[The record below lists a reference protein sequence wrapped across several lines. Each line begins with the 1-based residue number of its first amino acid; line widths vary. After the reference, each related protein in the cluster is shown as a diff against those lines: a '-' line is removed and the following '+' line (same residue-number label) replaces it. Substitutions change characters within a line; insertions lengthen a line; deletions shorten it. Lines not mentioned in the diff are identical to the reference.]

1 MQKETIQ
8 LYLKE
13 LTAKAITQPVHSID
27 ITSGFFDLGMDS
39 KMTME
44 MVTTLEEKVGH
55 ELYPT
60 LLFEYQNIEDLS
72 EYFLE
77 NDANAFQEE
86 RVIIAPKMV
95 AQPAVA
101 SESHQPAPNMTNLES
116 IQQFIKE
123 LLVPILDKPAASIDA
138 KTGFFDLGMDSK
150 MTMNLVTTLEETV
163 GHELYPTLLFEY
175 QNIEDLSEYFFEND
189 SDAFIREVQPTLKN
203 EATNITPASLST
215 VEIEEDDHEFNVWG
229 DDFDLNEEPEVKA
242 TSANQRNI
250 ENDPIAII
258 GLSGRYPQAKNIKE
272 FWENLK
278 AGKDCVT
285 EIPKDRWDANE
296 YFDSNKGKLGK
307 TYSKWGGFIDDA
319 DKFDPLFFGMSP
331 IAAENMDPQAR
342 IFLEETWKTIENAG
356 YNPAKLSEKYT
367 VGVYAGVF
375 WTDYQLFRLTKN
387 EHSPSSFVSTVANM
401 TSFYLGCTGPSIGLD
416 TQCSSSLTAI
426 HLASESLRQGKT
438 DVAIAGGVNLSV
450 HPSKYNW
457 LSNARFLS
465 DKGRCEAF
473 GEGGNGYVPA
483 EGVGVVLL
491 KRLSDAE
498 RDNDQIY
505 GVIKGDAINHGGKSS
520 GLTVPNLNAQAAVI
534 KKAMENAKVKPED
547 YGYVEAHG
555 TGTSLGDPI
564 EIAGLNKAFENI
576 NGQYCAI
583 GSAKSNIG
591 HAESAAGIA
600 GFTKVVL
607 QLQHKQIVP
616 SLHSSTLNTKI
627 DFEKTAFTVPQTLK
641 NWTINPNKKRLAGLS
656 SFGAGGSNA
665 HIIIEEYSK
674 SKNSYSTHQP
684 ALILLSAKNEDR
696 LQEQAKNLIQALANQ
711 NVYDVAYTLQVG
723 RQAMEE
729 RIAFLAT
736 TTNDIKQILQHYLNG
751 DRNGIYTG
759 NVLNNTE
766 QPFILEG
773 KSGKAYIETAIKEQ
787 EVAALMQLWVK
798 GIEIDW
804 SLLYNANNIPNKISL
819 PTYPFARE
827 RYWVS
832 EGTEIIT
839 EGKTVKLHPLVHS
852 NDSTLSEQKY
862 TTIFNGDETFLKD
875 HQVDNQKILPGVAYL
890 EWAREV
896 GSKSLNKEITQ
907 LRDIRWMHPII
918 VNDAAVK
925 VHINLFEEEEGYGF
939 EIYSASDDNEEEVIY
954 CQGTMLTHA
963 LEVPSSVDIQH
974 IKSSLNLSKSK
985 TESYKIFSQL
995 GIDYGTTFQG
1005 IQNLYYD
1012 ATAAL
1017 SEINLSPNTNFVLQP
1032 NILDNALQSILGVN
1046 LGKNK
1051 ISLDLPFSTK
1061 NVAIYG
1067 ALQDA
1072 KWIYVR
1078 HSNAYKSGDKVV
1090 IYDID
1095 ILSASGQVL
1104 LRFSDLTTLPFKKPQ
1119 PKITANN
1126 DFGLQLYTTKWA
1138 SKEAEIVA
1146 DEAEQIVLIAGGT
1159 VAICEKLKESLE
1171 QEVVAINEPTAID
1184 YYLKVQAIV
1193 QSYLTTKNKVSITLV
1208 YNSED
1213 YKDYAFVSGLFK
1225 TAQIESRNLS
1235 TKTLGITNLATTT
1248 VEALAEIIRL
1258 EQQKSGNEVQYNND
1272 VREERLV
1279 TAHLSNDDSGIAIK
1293 DHGVYLITGGSG
1305 GLGKLFAQYIAQNN
1319 STSLILTGRST
1330 ISSLSAEELNTLNAT
1345 YQSCDVTN
1353 KDAIASLIQNIIKE
1367 HGKLDGI
1374 IHSAG
1379 VIADSFLLKKTT
1391 EEAVKVLQPKIMGIN
1406 YLDEITR
1413 EIPLDFMV
1421 YFSSVA
1427 SVVGNFGQADYASAN
1442 TWLDLHATYR
1452 NTLQKQGKRYGHT
1465 LSINWPL
1472 WKDGGM
1478 QMDEASEKLARQK
1491 WGMSS
1496 LPTADGLFA
1505 FETFLKNK
1513 TTQGV
1518 VAYGERQKIHSRL
1531 VGTEE
1536 LIELNEETVVQPTS
1550 TAREHSGDVNY
1561 VIERDVFALISSI
1574 LKLDVNKINKHKGF
1588 GDYGFDSVMM
1598 IDMVQAMNEKYNGL
1612 DLAPTVLIN
1621 YATISEFLDF
1631 LEEEHGEL
1639 FYAESTD
1646 VKEHISTDTPEEQKN
1661 VTPTEGTPSISKRH
1675 KIKKKT
1681 VIKEDLAQNQS
1692 MAIVAMSG
1700 RFSHI
1705 NTEDEFW
1712 SKTIDNVL
1720 LSLTEENSISGK
1732 PYLPMN
1738 VNSTEQDW
1746 SVLNLDKSD
1755 IELLATQ
1762 EKLIFE
1768 VIANAMK
1775 RYGIDR
1781 KSLSEKSTGVFMAAQ
1796 EFTDEEK
1803 QTLVYLL
1810 PNKVSYHLN
1819 LKGPSEL
1826 VNTYCTS
1833 CYVAIHRALQSIAQ
1847 GECEQAIIGGVNLVS
1862 QEEMSK
1868 ALASNY
1874 KSLFSS
1880 KGTTKSFSEQAEG
1893 FIRSEGAGVIVI
1905 KPLEEA
1911 KKDGNTILG
1920 VIKGTSVSHGGK
1932 GFSLEAPN
1940 AKGIKKTIET
1950 SILNSNISAD
1960 TIDYI
1965 EAHGIGNKMADA
1977 IELSAINEAYKK
1989 LAHNPNKK
1997 WHIGSSKPVIG
2008 HSELVSGIA
2017 SIIKVLNAFKYKTI
2031 PGIAG
2036 LETINSELDP
2046 DHSLIL
2052 TANATHWKNGNHPR
2066 RVGLNSFAVGGM
2078 NAHLILE
2085 EYKTGTLDNSPNDD
2099 EKETRFKGTNQE
2111 AAPNSNEATSI
2122 RATIQDIAYEVLEI
2136 PSADFDERLSPIDYD
2151 LDSVKVIA
2159 FVNRVSEQFQV
2170 TFKMGQILGADD
2182 FKSMFDI
2189 FEKSINALETNKED
2203 AEIVEQTKEKVI
2215 PLTEG
2220 QKGLWFVQ
2228 NKEPESTVYNI
2239 PIVLRVPKELDDEI
2253 INNACSQLLNK
2264 HLALNVLFG
2273 INEET
2278 GEPFQILQSDS
2289 KHVHKESQLLPEN
2302 ESIDA
2307 AIKDLQNTPF
2317 DLSKEVLRLNI
2328 LTNNTNKYVVFTIHH
2343 IVFDGSSFTIFLE
2356 DLKTLITAIQEDK
2369 TYQFTQTDSSYFDFI
2384 KEESDYL
2391 KSEKS
2396 QEDLLFWKQQFNR
2409 PLEKIELPY
2418 DTVLEDHATEKDGMV
2433 TVTISNDQV
2442 QQLKALAKSLK
2453 TNLSVVM
2460 LSAFKV
2466 LLHKLSGSNE
2476 VIVKMP
2482 TMGRY
2487 NENYKHSVGYYV
2499 NMLLLQ
2505 TSFTNEQDTF
2515 TDIVN
2520 AVKSEFIN
2528 SIDHIKYPFSKLLAS
2543 LDSIKGKS
2551 QEYFPVSFAY
2561 QNIFNDA
2568 IKGNDASNIKI
2579 EQNYQQQLI
2588 DTYALDIIDL
2598 KDELIL
2604 QLKYRKDVFRAATIQ
2619 NHLAYYTRFL
2629 KRILTASEDS
2639 IQQIELLNKN
2649 DKEVILDKFNTT
2661 EFKYALE
2668 GSGICEQIEKQFEQ
2682 RPNAIALRFG
2692 ETSITYNTLWNRSKQ
2707 IALYLQE
2714 QGVCEDTLVGI
2725 YMERSINT
2733 VVSMVAVLLAGG
2745 AYVPIDPEYPTDRVQ
2760 FIINDAIVN
2769 GNTARVK
2776 LVLVAS
2782 RLQGELE
2789 SLELNAEVALISIAN
2804 IWEKNKAISATQGNL
2819 VPHTNRNRAAYTIY
2833 TSGSTGTPKGV
2844 VIEHRS
2850 FIDLIQYQKT
2860 YFEIENTD
2868 QFVQFSNFSFDASV
2882 EQIFLP
2888 LVSGATLNIVSKEEL
2903 LNPEKFQSFV
2913 LKNSITHLH
2922 AVPLFLREI
2931 PFIPNTQLKRIISGG
2946 DVFDQNVLE
2955 HWGGKGIRIIDK
2967 YGPTETTVSAVQG
2980 DLEFPRNSKHIG
2992 RPLGNTQ
2999 CYIIDKNNKLQPIGV
3014 VGELC
3019 IGGAGLARGYLNRE
3033 DLTNEK
3039 FIQNPFG
3046 KGKIYKTGDL
3056 AKWLPEGT
3064 IEFLGRVDF
3073 QVKINGFRIELGEI
3087 ETAINNYTDVS
3098 NTVVIAKEIS
3108 GTKQLVAYCETKN
3121 TENFNSQH
3129 LKDDL
3134 SEKLPEYMVP
3144 KFIIAVKEIPV
3155 TSSGKANRK
3164 LLQSLPLEIAQEETY
3179 VAPQT
3184 ETEQQLASI
3193 WQEILNIPRVG
3204 LYDDFFSLGGHSL
3217 LIVRLLLKVKQ
3228 EFGVAPVISDI
3239 FKHRTVKAL
3248 AKIIETSNKQ
3258 TFTAIATVEDRKNQP
3273 LSFAQ
3278 KRLWFLAK
3286 LGQSAQYHI
3295 PHFLHVKGDINI
3307 ELLEKS
3313 LNYLLQRHEVLRTT
3327 FYEDTQGDVFQ
3338 NISANCKLDIVHQ
3351 NAINEKEETIQQ
3363 MCNDFIQQPFDLTK
3377 DLLIRSILIKTNAR
3391 EFVFGL
3397 SIHHIVFDGWSM
3409 NIFLQELQQVYRSYL
3424 HEETVELP
3432 ELSIQYLD
3440 YAVWQNTESN
3450 TSIELEKLDYWK
3462 SHLAGHKNLMLPLDY
3477 QRPKM
3482 ASGNGKVVYKRIEDR
3497 LKNQLINFSQSQ
3509 EGTLFTSLLSA
3520 VYILLNKYSGQD
3532 DICIGIPVTNREQ
3545 EGVDQLIGFF
3555 VNTIVSRIQLDSQDS
3570 LQNIFKKVQQE
3581 IINAQDHQSVPLDQ
3595 VVEALQPTREVGIT
3609 PIFQVMVNYLQLENS
3624 FTLGNALVTNKDF
3637 EYNKS
3642 KFDISF
3648 DFIDTKDD
3656 GLILSITYNDDIFKE
3671 ETATRFL
3678 NSLEHILLNLPSEQP
3693 TILSAYNILTQ
3704 EEQHTLLNEFNT
3716 TESHFEQDIF
3726 VPTLFERQVK
3736 TTPNAV
3742 AIRYKDH
3749 VITYQELDEKANQFA
3764 NYLRDSQKI
3773 KEGDLVGVKLLRDQN
3788 LIAVLLGVLKAG
3800 AAYVPMDVN
3809 YPEERLQYIENDS
3822 NCIFV
3827 IDADAYQTFEANKQL
3842 YSSEVPSFNQDKV
3855 ALANIIYTSGTT
3867 GNPKGVMIQHSNILA
3882 LLHWAKQ
3889 EFKET
3894 PFETTFA
3901 ATSYCFDLS
3910 VFELFY
3916 TLSVGKTIRLLEN
3929 ALDIATY
3936 ITKDDNIL
3944 INTVPSSLRAC
3955 LEQGYDFSN
3964 VKAINL
3970 AGEPFPV
3977 DIAEQ
3982 LNLETIEVRNLYG
3995 PSEDTTYSTSYKLSS
4010 KKSYNQIP
4018 IGKPIHNTKAFIL
4031 SEHLQIVPIGVPGK
4045 LYLSGNG
4052 LSKGYLNKLQ
4062 LTQERFIENVF
4073 VNDERMYDTGDI
4085 AKWTSDG
4092 TIDFL
4097 GRADNQVKIRGF
4109 RIELGEIELAIT
4121 SYTPIS
4127 EAVVIAKEHLG
4138 SKQLVAYCVLEVE
4151 TLNIQALKQHLEQR
4165 LPNYMVPQLILP
4177 IEAIPLTPN
4186 GKVDR
4191 KLLESKG
4198 LDLSNEEGY
4207 IAPTSPTEKQLASI
4221 WETLLHADQVGTN
4234 DNFFHLGGHSLLI
4247 TKLISRI
4254 NEAFDSQLTVKNV
4267 FEYPSLAQLARCID
4281 ISDRNQTTAIA
4292 QVKQREGRPLSAAQQ
4307 SLWILSELGQ
4317 GDRYHIPQILKI
4329 KGALNVL
4336 ALEKSLNYLVNRHE
4350 ALRTLF
4356 HKDDNGKPYQYIQK
4370 EASITLNVA
4379 DYSNSSENKD
4389 LEIKKLLETF
4399 VNQPFNLERDLLIR
4413 GVLVQT
4419 NTNEHVL
4426 GLCFHHIIYDGWSS
4440 EVFMKELREVYESYL
4455 NTATIQLPELPIQYL
4470 DYSVWQEESGQQEA
4484 YEVSLLH
4491 WKTHLSN
4498 HQDLDLKTD
4507 FPRPK
4512 VSSKNGE
4519 RLIKRLNKDIR
4530 LKLTEYSK
4538 ASNGTL
4544 FTSLLSSVYILLNKF
4559 SGQEDICIGIP
4570 VANREH
4576 KDLEGLIGF
4585 FVNTIVSRIQIE
4597 SDETITSLFT
4607 KVQNELL
4614 TGQEHQN
4621 VPFQKVVEAIQPNRD
4636 SSITP
4641 IFQVMVNYLK
4651 MEESFG
4657 LGNASVD
4664 TLKPDYRRIK
4674 FDLNIDFIETDQS
4687 ELLISL
4693 TYNSDIYSSATANR
4707 LLNSLY
4713 YLLDTLAETPELNI
4727 SSLNLLDDNEK
4738 TQLLTEFNDT
4748 TVSIDRQLQ
4757 SVHQQFINYAN
4768 TTPKAIAIQ
4777 FEDESISYG
4786 ELLTRSEQLA
4796 IYLQRKGVTEGT
4808 IVGVY
4813 MDRSIAVVI
4822 SMLGI
4827 LMCGGA
4833 YVPIDPDYPEKRVAY
4848 ILNNAIVEG
4857 NTKNG
4862 NKIVLVQEELESK
4875 LKSIAGK
4882 ENIEIIALHAK
4893 WSQNKSILSANG
4905 ILNTGNLYEKLAYVI
4920 YTSGSTGRPKGVMIE
4935 HRSLLNYFQ
4944 YSLSEYRASNTAS
4957 FNFPLFSSLS
4967 FDLTQTSIYLT
4978 LLTGGTLFIYK
4989 ENALESLPRIL
5000 KNKKITS
5007 LKLTPSHLAIIDGI
5021 DNSHLQQV
5029 IIGGEAL
5036 LASQLKMFNAA
5047 ESKTKLYNEYGP
5059 TEATIGC
5066 TVKDVSAFNEEAITI
5081 GKPIWNTDIYILDRS
5096 NALLPIGALGEL
5108 CVGGAGLARGYLN
5121 RTELTQD
5128 KFIDNPFGEGKIY
5141 KTGDLA
5147 RWLPNGEIDYR
5158 GRIDAQIKIRGFRVE
5173 LEEIENVLNKNSI
5186 VKDCAV
5192 VAKESPNGKFLVAF
5206 CVPENEKDFN
5216 LNAVKKELQKELPE
5230 YMVPS
5235 FILPIGAIPLT
5246 PNGKADKKQLA
5257 SLQAEVNNS
5266 KEYTAASTQTEKELT
5281 RIWEGILN
5289 LKNIGIH
5296 DNFFELGGHSL
5307 LVIQLNQKVQ
5317 HSFENCAIE
5326 LMDFMDNPTIHQ
5338 QALMIENTDQKSNH
5352 LITFHS
5358 PESTEID
5365 AVSTF
5370 IIPGMPGIV
5379 DGYYALAQAFVKD
5392 NNSVYGIQMKGLLE
5406 NESPLRTIEA
5416 MAAHNIETIK
5426 TTESKQIQL
5435 VGHSYGGVVIFEMLK
5450 QLSNENIKVTDVI
5463 LLDSYAPRKGIKV
5476 TEIYQGLLGCLKGL
5490 SGIKTTHSELL
5501 EFAKKVAKKPEQ
5513 KRKDSVYNFIVAS
5526 KGTLDHLLYE
5536 KLYNVYLNAMKVSY
5550 TIEAPIDAEITLV
5563 IAEAT
5568 QRKVDTQL
5576 GWTKYFKSIFTI
5588 ATEENHFAMVMKDQ
5602 INNWKHQ
5609 LEKIELS

>member
-1 MQKETIQ
+1 MQKEKIQ

-13 LTAKAITQPVHSID
+13 LTAKAITQSVHSID

-72 EYFLE
+72 EYFFE
-77 NDANAFQEE
+77 NDAHAFQEE
-86 RVIIAPKMV
+86 SVAAAPKVV
-95 AQPAVA
+95 AQPAAVQ
-101 SESHQPAPNMTNLES
+101 ESQQAPSSMTNQES
-116 IQQFIKE
+116 IQQYIKE
-123 LLVPILDKPAASIDA
+123 LLVPILDKPAASIDV

-175 QNIEDLSEYFFEND
+175 QNIEDLSEYFLEND
-189 SDAFIREVQPTLKN
+189 SNAFIGKVQPILKN
-203 EATNITPASLST
+203 EVTTVASTSVST
-215 VEIEEDDHEFNVWG
+215 IEIEEDDQEFNIWG
-229 DDFDLNEEPEVKA
+229 DDFDLNEEPKVA
-242 TSANQRNI
+242 STSANQRNV
-250 ENDPIAII
+250 ENEPIAII

-342 IFLEETWKTIENAG
+342 IFLEETWKTIEDAG
-356 YNPAKLSEKYT
+356 YNPAKLSEKYI

-375 WTDYQLFRLTKN
+375 WTDYQLFRLNKN

-564 EIAGLNKAFENI
+564 EIAGLNKAFENK

-674 SKNSYSTHQP
+674 SKNSYSTNQP

-736 TTNDIKQILQHYLNG
+736 TTNDIKQILQNYLNG
-751 DRNGIYTG
+751 DRNGIHTG

-804 SLLYNANNIPNKISL
+804 SLLYSANNIPNKISL

-832 EGTEIIT
+832 EGNEIIS

-862 TTIFNGDETFLKD
+862 TTIFNGDEPFLKD

-907 LRDIRWMHPII
+907 LRDIRWMQPII
-918 VNDAAVK
+918 VTDATVK

-939 EIYSASDDNEEEVIY
+939 EIYSPSNDNVEEVIY
-954 CQGTMLTHA
+954 CQGTMFTHA

-974 IKSSLNLSKSK
+974 IKSSLNLSKNK
-985 TESYKIFSQL
+985 TESYQIFSQL

-1005 IQNLYYD
+1005 IENLYYN

-1017 SEINLSPNTNFVLQP
+1017 SEINLSPHTDFVLQP

-1067 ALQDA
+1067 SLQDA
-1072 KWIYVR
+1072 NWIYVR
-1078 HSNAYKSGDKVV
+1078 HSNSYKSGDKVV
-1090 IYDID
+1090 NYDID

-1104 LRFSDLTTLPFKKPQ
+1104 LRFSDLTTLPFKKAQ

-1146 DEAEQIVLIAGGT
+1146 NETEQIVLIAGGT
-1159 VAICEKLKESLE
+1159 IDLCEKLKESLE
-1171 QEVVAINEPTAID
+1171 QEVIAINEPTAID

-1193 QSYLTTKNKVSITLV
+1193 QSYLTTKNKVSVTLV
-1208 YNSED
+1208 YKSED
-1213 YKDYAFVSGLFK
+1213 YKDYGFISGLFK
-1225 TAQIESRNLS
+1225 TAQLESRNLS
-1235 TKTLGITNLATTT
+1235 TKTLGVTNFAINT
-1248 VEALAEIIRL
+1248 VEALAEIIRT
-1258 EQQKSGNEVQYNND
+1258 EQQNSGNEVQYNND
-1272 VREERLV
+1272 VREERSV
-1279 TAHLSNDDSGIAIK
+1279 TSFLSNEGSGIAIK
-1293 DHGVYLITGGSG
+1293 DNGVYLITGGSG

-1319 STSLILTGRST
+1319 ATSLILTGRSAT
-1330 ISSLSAEELNTLNAT
+1330 SKLSKEELNMLNAT

-1353 KDAIASLIQNIIKE
+1353 KDAIASLIQNIIQE

-1379 VIADSFLLKKTT
+1379 VIADSFLLKKTK
-1391 EEAVKVLQPKIMGIN
+1391 EEALKVLQPKIHGIN
-1406 YLDEITR
+1406 YLDEMTR
-1413 EIPLDFMV
+1413 DIPLDFMV
-1421 YFSSVA
+1421 YFSSMAAVT
-1427 SVVGNFGQADYASAN
+1427 GNFGQADYSSAN
-1442 TWLDLHATYR
+1442 TWLDFHATHR
-1452 NTLQKQGKRYGHT
+1452 NELVKQGKRHGHT

-1478 QMDEASEKLARQK
+1478 QMDEASEKYARQK
-1491 WGMSS
+1491 WGMST
-1496 LPTADGLFA
+1496 LPTSDGLFA
-1505 FETFLKNK
+1505 FSTFLKNK
-1513 TTQGV
+1513 IAQGI

-1531 VGTEE
+1531 VGAAEP
-1536 LIELNEETVVQPTS
+1536 IEVNEETKVQPNS
-1550 TAREHSGDVNY
+1550 TAKESSGDVNA
-1561 VIERDVFALISSI
+1561 VIEDEVFALISSI
-1574 LKLDVNKINKHKGF
+1574 LKLDINKINKHKGF

-1612 DLAPTVLIN
+1612 DLAPTALIN
-1621 YATISEFLDF
+1621 YSSIHEFLEF
-1631 LEEEHGEL
+1631 LGNEHQEL
-1639 FYAESTD
+1639 FH
-1646 VKEHISTDTPEEQKN
+1646 VKPSEANEEGAKEI
-1661 VTPTEGTPSISKRH
+1661 VTEIKEVPQRTSSISRRH

-1681 VIKEDLAQNQS
+1681 VVPKETMPNDT
-1692 MAIVAMSG
+1692 MAIVAMNG
-1700 RFSHI
+1700 RFSAI
-1705 NTEDEFW
+1705 NTAESLW
-1712 SKTIDNVL
+1712 DNTANNIA
-1720 LSLTEENSISGK
+1720 LSLPEANALSEKTYAPLALNDIDQNWSI
-1732 PYLPMN
+1732 LN
-1738 VNSTEQDW
+1738 VDESEVAQL
-1746 SVLNLDKSD
+1746 S
-1755 IELLATQ
+1755 TQ

-1768 VIANAMK
+1768 VLSSAMK
-1775 RYGIDR
+1775 NYGVDR
-1781 KSLSEKSTGVFMAAQ
+1781 KSLTSKTTGVFIAAQ
-1796 EFTDEEK
+1796 EFADEEH
-1803 QTLVYLL
+1803 QTLAYLI

-1833 CYVAIHRALQSIAQ
+1833 CYVAIHRAIQSITNE
-1847 GECEQAIIGGVNLVS
+1847 ECEQAIVGGVNLVS
-1862 QEEMSK
+1862 QEEMAK
-1868 ALASNY
+1868 AMASDFGG
-1874 KSLFSS
+1874 LFSK
-1880 KGTTKSFSEQAEG
+1880 KGCTKSFSEQAEG
-1893 FIRSEGAGVIVI
+1893 FVRSEGAGIIVI
-1905 KPLEEA
+1905 KPLVEA
-1911 KKDGNTILG
+1911 KKDNNTILG
-1920 VIKGTSVSHGGK
+1920 LIKGSAVTHGGK

-1940 AKGIKKTIET
+1940 AKGIKKAIET
-1950 SILNSNISAD
+1950 SIQKSQVPVD

-1965 EAHGIGNKMADA
+1965 EAHGIANRMADA
-1977 IELSAINEAYKK
+1977 IELAAIDEVYKK
-1989 LAHNPNKK
+1989 HAKNPNKK
-1997 WHIGSSKPVIG
+1997 WVVGTSKPVIG
-2008 HSELVSGIA
+2008 HSELASGMA
-2017 SIIKVLNAFKYKTI
+2017 SIIKVLKAFEHKTI

-2046 DHSLIL
+2046 NHSLIL
-2052 TANATHWKNGNHPR
+2052 TSDTSYWKNGTHPR
-2066 RVGLNSFAVGGM
+2066 RAGLNSYAVGGV

-2085 EYKTGTLDNSPNDD
+2085 EYKSDIKDESPSDD
-2099 EKETRFKGTNQE
+2099 ETDTTETAITETSSPKGE
-2111 AAPNSNEATSI
+2111 ASV
-2122 RATIQDIAYEVLEI
+2122 RDTIQALAFEVFEI
-2136 PSADFDERLSPIDYD
+2136 SQANFNDSLSPIDYD
-2151 LDSVKVIA
+2151 FDSVKVIA
-2159 FVNRVSEQFQV
+2159 FVNRVNTHFNKNI
-2170 TFKMGQILGADD
+2170 KMGQILGADD
-2182 FKSMFDI
+2182 FKSMFDV
-2189 FEKSINALETNKED
+2189 FERAISTPIQEDEIAAFTEEIKE
-2203 AEIVEQTKEKVI
+2203 EML
-2215 PLTEG
+2215 PLSEG

-2228 NKEPESTVYNI
+2228 NKDANTTVYNI
-2239 PIVLRVPKELDDEI
+2239 PIVLKVSKELDDDI
-2253 INNACSQLLNK
+2253 INKAFTQLLNK
-2264 HLALNVLFG
+2264 HRALNVLFEV
-2273 INEET
+2273 NEASGET
-2278 GEPFQILQSDS
+2278 VQILQKDTSHITRERLVLSED
-2289 KHVHKESQLLPEN
+2289 ESAQTVIKRLQL
-2302 ESIDA
+2302 
-2307 AIKDLQNTPF
+2307 TPF
-2317 DLSKEVLRLNI
+2317 DLSKEVIRLNI
-2328 LTNNTNKYVVFTIHH
+2328 LTDKHDKYIVCTLHH
-2343 IVFDGSSFTIFLE
+2343 IVFDGSSLAIFLK
-2356 DLKTLITAIQEDK
+2356 DFKAYIGALKEGNILNAGPSDT
-2369 TYQFTQTDSSYFDFI
+2369 SYFDFI
-2384 KEESDYL
+2384 EEEAKYL
-2391 KSEKS
+2391 NSKKSE
-2396 QEDLLFWKQQFNR
+2396 EDLDYWKQQFNR
-2409 PLEKIELPY
+2409 TIDKLELPY
-2418 DTVLEDHATEKDGMV
+2418 DTILEEDTAESDGMV
-2433 TVTISNDQV
+2433 TVTIDNTQV
-2442 QQLKALAKSLK
+2442 VQLKSLAKSLK
-2453 TNLSVVM
+2453 TNLSVIM
-2460 LSAFKV
+2460 LAAFKV
-2466 LLHKLSGSNE
+2466 LLHKISGGEE

-2482 TMGRY
+2482 TLGRY
-2487 NENYKHSVGYYV
+2487 SEKYNASVGYYV
-2499 NMLLLQ
+2499 NMMLMQ
-2505 TSFTNEQDTF
+2505 TAFKNDQHTF
-2515 TDIVN
+2515 IDIVN

-2528 SIDHIKYPFSKLLAS
+2528 SIDHVKYPFSRLLTN
-2543 LDSIKGKS
+2543 LETVIGDS
-2551 QEYFPVSFAY
+2551 QDYFPVSFAY
-2561 QNIFNDA
+2561 QNIFSDVLKEEQSSG
-2568 IKGNDASNIKI
+2568 IQI
-2579 EQNYQQQLI
+2579 ETNYQQQLI
-2588 DTYALDIIDL
+2588 DTYSLDVIDL

-2604 QLKYRKDVFRAATIQ
+2604 QLKYRKDAFKEASVQ
-2619 NHLAYYTRFL
+2619 KHLEYYTQFITS
-2629 KRILTASEDS
+2629 ILSSSDKT
-2639 IQQIELLNKN
+2639 IQQIELVNQEDKDLLLNK
-2649 DKEVILDKFNTT
+2649 FNATQ
-2661 EFKYALE
+2661 FHYPIE
-2668 GSGICEQIEKQFEQ
+2668 GSGICEQIEKHAKLQ
-2682 RPNAIALRFG
+2682 PNAIALQFG
-2692 ETSITYNTLWNRSKQ
+2692 EETITYQELWDRSHQ
-2707 IALYLQE
+2707 LAVFLQNK
-2714 QGVCEDTLVGI
+2714 GVKADTFVGI
-2725 YMERSINT
+2725 YMDRSIT
-2733 VVSMVAVLLAGG
+2733 TIVAMVGILLAGG
-2745 AYVPIDPEYPTDRVQ
+2745 AYVPIDPEYPTDRVL
-2760 FIINDAIVN
+2760 FIINDAIIK
-2769 GNTARVK
+2769 GNKENTK
-2776 LVLVAS
+2776 LVLVDAL
-2782 RLQGELE
+2782 LQNQLKT
-2789 SLELNAEVALISIAN
+2789 LALNTEVTLVPVTEN
-2804 IWEKNKAISATQGNL
+2804 WEENAAIITTQGNL
-2819 VPHTNRNRAAYTIY
+2819 ISNTTIDSAAYVIY

-2844 VIEHRS
+2844 VIEHQS
-2850 FIDLIQYQKT
+2850 FIDLIQYQKS
-2860 YFEIENTD
+2860 YFEINETD
-2868 QFVQFSNFSFDASV
+2868 QFMQFSNFSFDASV

-2888 LVSGATLNIVSKEEL
+2888 LISGATLNIISKEEL
-2903 LNPEKFQSFV
+2903 LNPEKFKTF
-2913 LKNSITHLH
+2913 LLNKKITHLH
-2922 AVPLFLREI
+2922 AVPLFLREL

-2980 DLEFPRNSKHIG
+2980 DLEFPRISKHIG

-2999 CYIIDKNNKLQPIGV
+2999 CYIIDKSNKLQPIGV

-3019 IGGAGLARGYLNRE
+3019 IGGAGLSRGYLNRE

-3046 KGKIYKTGDL
+3046 EGKIYKTGDL
-3056 AKWLPEGT
+3056 AKWLPDGN
-3064 IEFLGRVDF
+3064 IDYIGRADF

-3087 ETAINNYTDVS
+3087 ETALNNYADVS

-3108 GTKQLVAYCETKN
+3108 GTKQLVAYCETSD
-3121 TENFNSQH
+3121 TTNFNTQH
-3129 LKDDL
+3129 LKDSL

-3144 KFIIAVKEIPV
+3144 KFIVAIEEIPV

-3164 LLQSLPLEIAQEETY
+3164 RLQSLPVSLAVQEAF

-3184 ETEQQLASI
+3184 ATEIQLARI
-3193 WQEILNIPRVG
+3193 WQEVLGIPKIG
-3204 LYDDFFSLGGHSL
+3204 LYDNFFALGGHSL
-3217 LIVRLLLKVKQ
+3217 LIVRLLLKIKQ
-3228 EFGVAPVISDI
+3228 EFGVAPAISDI

-3248 AKIIETSNKQ
+3248 AKVIATSTKQTLSTIET
-3258 TFTAIATVEDRKNQP
+3258 VEVRTNQP

-3286 LGQSAQYHI
+3286 FGQSEQYHI
-3295 PHFLHVKGDINI
+3295 PHFLNIKGDINI

-3313 LNYLLQRHEVLRTT
+3313 LNYLIQRHEVLRTT
-3327 FYEDTQGDVFQ
+3327 FYENTQGDVFQ
-3338 NISANCKLDIVHQ
+3338 NIAANCKLDIAHQ
-3351 NAINEKEETIQQ
+3351 NAINENEETIQKL
-3363 MCNDFIQQPFDLTK
+3363 CNDFIQQPFDLTK
-3377 DLLIRSILIKTNAR
+3377 DLLIRSILIKTNAS

-3409 NIFLQELQQVYRSYL
+3409 NIFLQELQQVYTSYIND
-3424 HEETVELP
+3424 ETIELQ

-3440 YAVWQNTESN
+3440 YAVWQNVESN
-3450 TSIELEKLDYWK
+3450 TTVELEKLDYWK
-3462 SHLAGHKNLMLPLDY
+3462 SHLEGHKNLMLPLDY
-3477 QRPKM
+3477 QRPKI
-3482 ASGNGKVVYKRIEDR
+3482 ASGNGKVVYKRIGDQF
-3497 LKNQLINFSQSQ
+3497 KNQLINFSQSQ

-3555 VNTIVSRIQLDSQDS
+3555 VNTIVSRVQLGTKDS
-3570 LQNIFKKVQQE
+3570 LQDIFKKVQQE
-3581 IINAQDHQSVPLDQ
+3581 IINAQDHQSVPLDK
-3595 VVEALQPTREVGIT
+3595 VVDALQPTREMGIT

-3624 FTLGNALVTNKDF
+3624 FSLGNALVSNKDF

-3642 KFDISF
+3642 KFDINF

-3656 GLILSITYNDDIFKE
+3656 GLILSITYNSDIFKE

-3678 NSLEHILLNLPSEQP
+3678 NSLEHILLSLPNEQ
-3693 TILSAYNILTQ
+3693 TTALSAYNILTQ
-3704 EEQHTLLNEFNT
+3704 AEQHTILKKFNT
-3716 TESHFEQDIF
+3716 TESHFEKDIL
-3726 VPTLFERQVK
+3726 VPTLFERQAK
-3736 TTPNAV
+3736 ATPNTV
-3742 AIRYKDH
+3742 AIRYKDN
-3749 VITYQELDEKANQFA
+3749 VMTYKELDEQANQFA
-3764 NYLRDSQKI
+3764 NYLRESQKV
-3773 KEGDLVGVKLLRDQN
+3773 KEGDLVGVKLVRNQN

-3822 NCIFV
+3822 NCVLV
-3827 IDADAYQTFEANKQL
+3827 IDADAYLKFETNKQL
-3842 YSSEVPSFNQDKV
+3842 YSVETPSFNQDKV

-3889 EFKET
+3889 EFKQT
-3894 PFETTFA
+3894 QFETTFA

-3910 VFELFY
+3910 VFEIFY
-3916 TLSVGKTIRLLEN
+3916 TLSIGKTIRLLEN
-3929 ALDIATY
+3929 ALEIATY

-3955 LEQGYDFSN
+3955 LEQGYDFSK

-3982 LNLETIEVRNLYG
+3982 LNLEVIEVRNLYG
-3995 PSEDTTYSTSYKLSS
+3995 PSEDTTYSTGYKLSS

-4031 SEHLQIVPIGVPGK
+4031 NEHLQMVPIGVPGK
-4045 LYLSGNG
+4045 LYLSGSG
-4052 LSKGYLNKLQ
+4052 LSKGYLNKPE

-4073 VNDERMYDTGDI
+4073 TNSELMYDTGDI

-4109 RIELGEIELAIT
+4109 RIELGEIESAIT
-4121 SYTPIS
+4121 SYTSIS

-4138 SKQLVAYCVLEVE
+4138 SKQLVAYCVSEVE
-4151 TLNIQALKQHLEQR
+4151 TLDVHALKQHLEHR
-4165 LPNYMVPQLILP
+4165 LPNYMVPHLILA
-4177 IEAIPLTPN
+4177 IETIPLTPN

-4198 LDLSNEEGY
+4198 LDLSNEDCY
-4207 IAPTSPTEKQLASI
+4207 IAPISPTEKRLASI
-4221 WETLLHADQVGTN
+4221 WETLLNANQVGTN

-4267 FEYPSLAQLARCID
+4267 FEYPGLAQLARCID
-4281 ISDRNQTTAIA
+4281 LSDRKQTTAIT

-4329 KGALNVL
+4329 KGELNVQ

-4350 ALRTLF
+4350 ALRTKF
-4356 HKDDNGKPYQYIQK
+4356 YKNDNGKPYQYILK
-4370 EASITLNVA
+4370 EATITLNVA
-4379 DYSNSSENKD
+4379 DYTSSSESKD
-4389 LEIKKLLETF
+4389 IDIKKLLESF
-4399 VNQPFNLERDLLIR
+4399 VNQPFHLEKDLLIR
-4413 GVLVQT
+4413 GILVQT
-4419 NTNEHVL
+4419 NTNEYVL

-4440 EVFMKELREVYESYL
+4440 EVFMKELRKVYESYL
-4455 NTATIQLPELPIQYL
+4455 NDATIQLPELPIQYL

-4484 YEVSLLH
+4484 YEVSLSH
-4491 WKTHLSN
+4491 WKTHLSK

-4507 FPRPK
+4507 YPRPK

-4519 RLIKRLNKDIR
+4519 RIIKRLNKDIR

-4585 FVNTIVSRIQIE
+4585 FVNTIVSRIQME

-4641 IFQVMVNYLK
+4641 IFQVMVNFLK
-4651 MEESFG
+4651 MEESFN
-4657 LGNASVD
+4657 LGNAIVD
-4664 TLKPDYRRIK
+4664 ILKPDYRRIK
-4674 FDLNIDFIETDQS
+4674 FDLNIDFIETDQA

-4693 TYNSDIYSSATANR
+4693 TYNSDIYTPTTADR
-4707 LLNSLY
+4707 LLNSLH
-4713 YLLDTLAETPELNI
+4713 YLLDTLPETPELNI
-4727 SSLNLLDDNEK
+4727 SSLNLLNDNEK
-4738 TQLLTEFNDT
+4738 TQLLTTFNDT
-4748 TVSIDRQLQ
+4748 TVSIDKQLH
-4757 SVHQQFINYAN
+4757 SVHQQFIDHAN
-4768 TTPKAIAIQ
+4768 KTPNAIAIQ

-4786 ELLTRSEQLA
+4786 ELLSRSKQLA
-4796 IYLQRKGVTEGT
+4796 IYLQHKGVIEST
-4808 IVGVY
+4808 IVGIY
-4813 MDRSIAVVI
+4813 MDRSIEVVI

-4857 NTKNG
+4857 NTKEGRNL
-4862 NKIVLVQEELESK
+4862 VLAQKELEPK

-4882 ENIEIIALHAK
+4882 ENIEIIALDAK
-4893 WSQNKSILSANG
+4893 WSQNKN
-4905 ILNTGNLYEKLAYVI
+4905 ILNAKGTLKTGNLFEKLAYVI

-4944 YSLSEYRASNTAS
+4944 YSLSEYRASDTVS

-4978 LLTGGTLFIYK
+4978 LLSGGTLFIYK

-5007 LKLTPSHLAIIDGI
+5007 LKLTPSHLAIIDGL

-5036 LASQLKMFNAA
+5036 LASQLKMFNGA
-5047 ESKTKLYNEYGP
+5047 ESNTKIYNEYGP

-5066 TVKDVSAFNEEAITI
+5066 TVKDVSAFNQEAITI
-5081 GKPIWNTDIYILDRS
+5081 GKPIWNTDIYILDQS

-5121 RTELTQD
+5121 RPELTQE
-5128 KFIDNPFGEGKIY
+5128 KFIDNPFGAGKIY

-5147 RWLPNGEIDYR
+5147 RWLPNGEIDYL
-5158 GRIDAQIKIRGFRVE
+5158 GRIDAQIKIRGFRIE
-5173 LEEIENVLNKNSI
+5173 LEEIENVLNKNSN

-5192 VAKESPNGKFLVAF
+5192 VAKESPNGKILVAYY
-5206 CVPENEKDFN
+5206 VPENDKEFN
-5216 LNAVKKELQKELPE
+5216 VQTIKKELQKELPE

-5235 FILPIGAIPLT
+5235 FILPIAAIPLT

-5257 SLQAEVNNS
+5257 SLQVEVNNA
-5266 KEYTAASTQTEKELT
+5266 KEYTAPSNPIEKTLT
-5281 RIWEGILN
+5281 GIWEEILN
-5289 LKNIGIH
+5289 MKNIGIH

-5317 HSFENCAIE
+5317 NSFENCGIE

-5338 QALMIENTDQKSNH
+5338 QALMIENTEQKSNH

-5358 PESTEID
+5358 LDNTEVD

-5379 DGYYALAQAFVKD
+5379 DGYYELAQAFVKD
-5392 NNSVYGIQMKGLLE
+5392 GNSVYGIQMKGLLE
-5406 NESPLRTIEA
+5406 NESPLNTIEA

-5490 SGIKTTHSELL
+5490 SGIKTTPSQIL

-5513 KRKDSVYNFIVAS
+5513 KRKDSVYNFILAS
-5526 KGTLDHLLYE
+5526 KGTLDHQLYE
-5536 KLYNVYLNAMKVSY
+5536 KLYNVYLNAIKVSY
-5550 TIEAPIDAEITLV
+5550 TIEAPLDTEITLV

-5576 GWTKYFKSIFTI
+5576 GWAKHFKSIFTI
-5588 ATEENHFAMVMKDQ
+5588 ATEDNHFSMVMKDQ
-5602 INNWKHQ
+5602 VNNWKHQ